1 MFLFVLSLFVSSAMF
16 LFYITGSVSSVFNF
30 LYEIKEITVF
40 KSGSCGSRGFP
51 VLVVGYPV
59 ALAARSPAIGKGCNF
74 SRSIRS
80 VRDLEKRLSSVS
92 FPFYEVV
99 PQSVMEWF
107 DIFVRSHSTSRELLL
122 VSALAS
128 TSALIGKTTL
138 EAFPSYEEK
147 GNLFFI
153 AVAQSFCFH
162 KS

>member
-1 MFLFVLSLFVSSAMF
+1 M
-16 LFYITGSVSSVFNF
+16 
-30 LYEIKEITVF
+30 
-40 KSGSCGSRGFP
+40 
-51 VLVVGYPV
+51 VGEEE
-59 ALAARSPAIGKGCNF
+59 
-74 SRSIRS
+74 IRS
-80 VRDLEKRLSSVS
+80 VQDLEKRLSSVS

-107 DIFVRSHSTSRELLL
+107 DSFSRSHSTTRELLL

-153 AVAQSFCFH
+153 AVAQSFGFR